1 MSEFFIGFFLGW
13 PTVVVTAILAV
24 IGLLRDN
31 YRFLVA
37 AAILA
42 LPFSWLLSGFPII
55 RSSVFLLP
63 LLLFASGYFINRG
76 REMIAWLLAVP
87 YFLTI
92 WLLINAVS
100 AQ

>member
-1 MSEFFIGFFLGW
+1 MSELFIGLFLGW
-13 PTVVVTAILAV
+13 PAVVVTAILAV

-55 RSSVFLLP
+55 RSPVFYCRCCSLLQD
-63 LLLFASGYFINRG
+63 
-76 REMIAWLLAVP
+76 
-87 YFLTI
+87 T
-92 WLLINAVS
+92 LLIVEER
-100 AQ
+100 